1 MVLISIKT
9 LRYFRTLA
17 VALIIVRAAQ
27 LLWSHN
33 NLVSKLISACKF
45 DQPFPTSAG
54 NTTLGFQKIVYINLD
69 HRYDYDDAM
78 ALQSLVSNITVT
90 RQPGVNAAD
99 LKDAGLPPSSE
110 HDNLK
115 KTEQACYRA
124 HANLWRQMIDEN
136 WSSVLVLEAD
146 AIWDIHVR
154 EMMRLMSKGLNEL
167 MRMYPNSSA
176 SIHGSEAYSPESL
189 LATENDPYCVNNWD
203 VLSLGQC
210 LDFELNWEEY
220 YIYDDPYGLKDG
232 SFTYGDH
239 VLYNQRVVRRS
250 GGPVCLNA
258 YAISRKGAEKML
270 LRGAIDLNVQ
280 VDWIMHQLTDERY
293 LNVFSLE
300 RALFGQWEYID
311 GIGADVFNSEIDT
324 YDSKEIDE
332 NAQDIWDKVHR
343 TFNVWKMKE
352 RYFEQAPVVL
362 QVPAL
367 SALGPF
373 LFGEVA
379 KEE

>member
-1 MVLISIKT
+1 M
-9 LRYFRTLA
+9 
-17 VALIIVRAAQ
+17 
-27 LLWSHN
+27 LWNYN
-33 NLVSKLISACKF
+33 NLMSRVISACKF
-45 DQPFPTSAG
+45 DQPFPTSAD
-54 NTTLGFQKIVYINLD
+54 NTTLGFQKIVYINLA

-146 AIWDIHVR
+146 AIWDIHIR

-232 SFTYGDH
+232 SFTYGGH

-300 RALFGQWEYID
+300 RALFGNGNISMESVPMYSIRKLILTTVKKLMRMPRTY
-311 GIGADVFNSEIDT
+311 GIRYT
-324 YDSKEIDE
+324 
-332 NAQDIWDKVHR
+332 
-343 TFNVWKMKE
+343 E
-352 RYFEQAPVVL
+352 R
-362 QVPAL
+362 
-367 SALGPF
+367 SMCG
-373 LFGEVA
+373 
-379 KEE
+379 K